1 MKKKVL
7 AIYYS
12 QTGQSKKILD
22 SILGPLMNNKAIEL
36 TVEQLRPL
44 PKFPFPW
51 PAKDFMQV
59 FPESVQ
65 GIPCKLATF
74 TLDIHADYDLIFLI
88 WQPWY
93 LSPSIP
99 IHSFL
104 RSEAARTI
112 LSGKPVI
119 TITGC
124 RNMWIMGHE
133 DILTYLKQI
142 GADLVGKIALVDRS
156 PHLLSII
163 SILRWLILGKKGP
176 FLKGIASAGVSDQD
190 IRSARRF
197 GDIICASIRLGTY
210 HQMQKK
216 LVKLGAVRIYPS
228 ILNMEKTGK
237 RIFKKWAAFV
247 LKKGPY
253 GSSNRALRLTCFKYY
268 LLLVIFLVSPV
279 VSMLTLLYCFLRK
292 DKVKDEIERYSLI
305 SNYAG

>member
-22 SILGPLMNNKAIEL
+22 SILGPFMNNEAMEL
-36 TVEQLRPL
+36 TIEELRPI

-65 GIPCKLATF
+65 GIPCELATL
-74 TLDIHADYDLIFLI
+74 TLDIHADYDLIILI

-99 IHSFL
+99 INSFL
-104 RSEAARTI
+104 QLEAARPL

-133 DILTYLKQI
+133 DISTRLKQI
-142 GADLVGKIALVDRS
+142 GADLVGNIALVDRS
-156 PHLLSII
+156 PNLLSVI
-163 SILRWLILGKKGP
+163 SILRWLILGKKGR
-176 FLKGIASAGVSDQD
+176 FLKFIPSAGVSDQD
-190 IRSARRF
+190 IRSARSF
-197 GDIICASIRLGTY
+197 GDLILTSIRFNTY
-210 HQMQKK
+210 YQLQEK

-237 RIFKKWAAFV
+237 RIFKKWAAFI
-247 LKKGPY
+247 LKMGSY
-253 GSSNRALRLTCFKYY
+253 GSSKRTLRLTCFKYY
-268 LLLVIFLVSPV
+268 LLMVIFLISPV
-279 VSMLTLLYCFLRK
+279 VSMLTPLYCFLRP
-292 DKVKDEIERYSLI
+292 DKVKDEIERYTLI
-305 SNYAG
+305 SNHSG